1 MFWLS
6 AIPKGHGVIRSP
18 PKMALVVALAK
29 MGWPATPMWPK
40 GVAQLILHFF
50 FLFFYLLKKN
60 LKIKIIYIWQL
71 RVAILM
77 VLCVANVKIRQFWME
92 KLTDVLFLSFSTTQ
106 VSPMKKMKTV

>member
-1 MFWLS
+1 LAFGH
-6 AIPKGHGVIRSP
+6 PKGPWGDSVT
-18 PKMALVVALAK
+18 PKKGLGGGL
-29 MGWPATPMWPK
+29 GQN
-40 GVAQLILHFF
+40 GVAGHPHVAQRGGSANPKFF
-50 FLFFYLLKKN
+50 FFFFFYLLKKN

-106 VSPMKKMKTV
+106 ISPMKKMKTV